1 MKRPSAAKGD
11 ELASVVPAFVEMTD
25 RVLYGEVWE
34 REGLSKRDRSL
45 LTVAA
50 LMTANRHQQLEAHLA
65 LALKNGVTKEELG
78 EALLHLVARIGHGVA
93 VAARCGKSGGS
104 RGLNAGR
111 GCRGFSEVR
120 HPLPQCST

>member
-1 MKRPSAAKGD
+1 MKRPSSAKGD

-78 EALLHLVARIGHGVA
+78 EALLHLAFYSSWPASVTA
-93 VAARCGKSGGS
+93 S
-104 RGLNAGR
+104 RMLLDVVNR
-111 GCRGFSEVR
+111 QES
-120 HPLPQCST
+120 

>member
-50 LMTANRHQQLEAHLA
+50 LMTANRHQQLEAHLG
-65 LALKNGVTKEELG
+65 LALKNGLSVEELD
-78 EALLHLVARIGHGVA
+78 EALLHLGFYASWPAA
-93 VAARCGKSGGS
+93 VTAARA
-104 RGLNAGR
+104 L
-111 GCRGFSEVR
+111 FEVVR
-120 HPLPQCST
+120 KREADEG

>member
-1 MKRPSAAKGD
+1 MKRPSAAKAD

-65 LALKNGVTKEELG
+65 LALKNGVTQEELG
-78 EALLHLVARIGHGVA
+78 EALLHLAFYSSWPASVTA
-93 VAARCGKSGGS
+93 S
-104 RGLNAGR
+104 RMLLDVVNRQRETDA
-111 GCRGFSEVR
+111 
-120 HPLPQCST
+120 

>member
-1 MKRPSAAKGD
+1 MKRPSVAQGD

-65 LALKNGVTKEELG
+65 LALKNGVTQEEMG
-78 EALLHLVARIGHGVA
+78 EALLHLAFYSSWPASVTASRMLLDV
-93 VAARCGKSGGS
+93 VNRQTAA
-104 RGLNAGR
+104 
-111 GCRGFSEVR
+111 E
-120 HPLPQCST
+120 

>member
-11 ELASVVPAFVEMTD
+11 ELASVVPALVEMTD
-25 RVLYGEVWE
+25 RVLYNEVWE

-50 LMTANRHQQLEAHLA
+50 LMTANRHQQLEAHLG

-78 EALLHLVARIGHGVA
+78 EAMLHLAFYASWPASITA
-93 VAARCGKSGGS
+93 S
-104 RGLNAGR
+104 RMLLDVVNRQADA
-111 GCRGFSEVR
+111 
-120 HPLPQCST
+120 

>member
-11 ELASVVPAFVEMTD
+11 ELASVVPALVEMTD
-25 RVLYGEVWE
+25 RILYNEVWE

-50 LMTANRHQQLEAHLA
+50 LMTANRHQQLEAHLG

-78 EALLHLVARIGHGVA
+78 EAMLHLAFYASWPASITA
-93 VAARCGKSGGS
+93 S
-104 RGLNAGR
+104 RMLLDVVNRQEAEG
-111 GCRGFSEVR
+111 
-120 HPLPQCST
+120 

>member
-11 ELASVVPAFVEMTD
+11 ELAAVVPGLVEMTD

-50 LMTANRHQQLEAHLA
+50 LMTANRHQQLEAHLG
-65 LALKNGVTKEELG
+65 LALKNGVTREELG
-78 EALLHLVARIGHGVA
+78 EALLHLAFYSSWPASITASRMLLDVVNRAD
-93 VAARCGKSGGS
+93 AA
-104 RGLNAGR
+104 
-111 GCRGFSEVR
+111 E
-120 HPLPQCST
+120 

>member
-25 RVLYGEVWE
+25 RILYGEVWE

-50 LMTANRHQQLEAHLA
+50 LMTANRHQQLEVHLG
-65 LALKNGVTKEELG
+65 LALKNGVTKDELG
-78 EALLHLVARIGHGVA
+78 EALLHLAFYSSWPASVTA
-93 VAARCGKSGGS
+93 S
-104 RGLNAGR
+104 RMLLDVVNKQEAGQ
-111 GCRGFSEVR
+111 G
-120 HPLPQCST
+120 

>member
-11 ELASVVPAFVEMTD
+11 ELASVVPGLVEMTD
-25 RVLYGEVWE
+25 RVLYNEVWE

-50 LMTANRHQQLEAHLA
+50 LMTANRHQQLEAHLG

-78 EALLHLVARIGHGVA
+78 EAMLHLAFYASWPASITA
-93 VAARCGKSGGS
+93 S
-104 RGLNAGR
+104 RMLLDVVNKQEAEG
-111 GCRGFSEVR
+111 
-120 HPLPQCST
+120 